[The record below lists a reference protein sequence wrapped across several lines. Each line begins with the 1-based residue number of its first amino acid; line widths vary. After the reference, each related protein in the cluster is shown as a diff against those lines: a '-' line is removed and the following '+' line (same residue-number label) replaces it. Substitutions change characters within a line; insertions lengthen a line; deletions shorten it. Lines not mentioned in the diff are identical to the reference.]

1 MSQYRTRTVNKQSPQ
16 VGVARLEIPRRF
28 TRPPVPRC
36 LGTRPSQAQNSRPDL
51 NAFGFS
57 HSGDGRCSREQAYP
71 GYRRHTLH
79 VHVNAQDLC
88 KPHLDGLNVCR
99 QLLDALGLLAQ
110 AIDDILWNAVGKR
123 LQCEFNSPNNAF
135 LPRAKVAP
143 NS

>member
-1 MSQYRTRTVNKQSPQ
+1 MLGYQTQPGTEFAP
-16 VGVARLEIPRRF
+16 RLE
-28 TRPPVPRC
+28 C
-36 LGTRPSQAQNSRPDL
+36 L
-51 NAFGFS
+51 GFS

-88 KPHLDGLNVCR
+88 KPHLDGLNVYR

-123 LQCEFNSPNNAF
+123 LQCEFQLAQQRLLAS
-135 LPRAKVAP
+135 R
-143 NS
+143 